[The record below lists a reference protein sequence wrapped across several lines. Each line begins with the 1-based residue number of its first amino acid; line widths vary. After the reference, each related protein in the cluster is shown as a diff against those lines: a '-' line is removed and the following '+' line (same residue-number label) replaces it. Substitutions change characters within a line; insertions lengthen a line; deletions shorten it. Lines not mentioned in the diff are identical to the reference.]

1 VQQRL
6 VQDLMR
12 IRHGHVVPETATLRQ
27 VAERLII
34 SDCDMMAVI
43 DTDGRFSGVVC
54 ESSVVRALMTNLEAN
69 ATIQSIIC
77 RHAESIRLDACL
89 STVLP
94 LFRSSANTALPVID
108 QAGIVCGLLMR
119 RDVIGN
125 LLNRQAEA
133 AMSAAA
139 ESAASDSVHA
149 KTVATQ
155 IRPPFQKSMST
166 RITHTVETNRSEAKP
181 AQKPHFL
188 SGDAARRVL
197 WEAEDRL

>member
-1 VQQRL
+1 MQQRL

-34 SDCDMMAVI
+34 SDCDVMAVT
-43 DTDGRFSGVVC
+43 DTNGRFSGVVC
-54 ESSVVRALMTNLEAN
+54 ESSVVRALMANPAAN
-69 ATIQSIIC
+69 ATIQSIVC
-77 RHAESIRLDACL
+77 RHAESARLDACL

-94 LFRSSANTALPVID
+94 LFRSSANTAIPVVD
-108 QAGIVCGLLMR
+108 TQGAVCGLLMR

-125 LLNRQAEA
+125 LLNRQADSATA
-133 AMSAAA
+133 ADVKAAA
-139 ESAASDSVHA
+139 SGSVNSRPVAS
-149 KTVATQ
+149 Q
-155 IRPPFQKSMST
+155 IRPPFQKPVTT
-166 RITHTVETNRSEAKP
+166 RITHSAEANRPEAK
-181 AQKPHFL
+181 ASQKPHFL

>member
-34 SDCDMMAVI
+34 SDCDMMAVT
-43 DTDGRFSGVVC
+43 DSDGRFSGVVC
-54 ESSVVRALMTNLEAN
+54 ESSVVRALMANPASN
-69 ATIQSIIC
+69 ATIQSIVC

-94 LFRSSANTALPVID
+94 LFRSSANTAIPVVD
-108 QAGIVCGLLMR
+108 QQSAVCGLLMR
-119 RDVIGN
+119 RDVIGS
-125 LLNRQAEA
+125 LLNRQADA
-133 AMSAAA
+133 AMSAP
-139 ESAASDSVHA
+139 AASDALPAQPIAS
-149 KTVATQ
+149 Q
-155 IRPPFQKSMST
+155 FRSPQKILPT
-166 RITHTVETNRSEAKP
+166 RITHTAETKRSEAKP
-181 AQKPHFL
+181 SQKPHFL

>member
-1 VQQRL
+1 MQQRL

-34 SDCDMMAVI
+34 SDCDMMAVMDSAGHFCGI
-43 DTDGRFSGVVC
+43 VC
-54 ESSVVRALMTNLEAN
+54 ESSVVRALMANPAAN
-69 ATIQSIIC
+69 ATIQSIVC
-77 RHAESIRLDACL
+77 RHAESVRLNACL

-94 LFRSSANTALPVID
+94 LFRSSANTAIPVVD
-108 QAGIVCGLLMR
+108 PQGAVCGLLMR

-125 LLNRQAEA
+125 LLNRQAD
-133 AMSAAA
+133 AAA
-139 ESAASDSVHA
+139 ADMKASTSESVDSKPVAS
-149 KTVATQ
+149 Q
-155 IRPPFQKSMST
+155 IRPPFQKSMT
-166 RITHTVETNRSEAKP
+166 NRITHSAEANRPEAKP
-181 AQKPHFL
+181 SQKPHFL

>member
-34 SDCDMMAVI
+34 SDCDMMAVT
-43 DTDGRFSGVVC
+43 DSDGRFSGVVC
-54 ESSVVRALMTNLEAN
+54 ESSVVRALMANPASN
-69 ATIQSIIC
+69 ATIQSIVC

-94 LFRSSANTALPVID
+94 LFRSSANTAIPVVD
-108 QAGIVCGLLMR
+108 QQNAVCGLLMR
-119 RDVIGN
+119 RDVIGS
-125 LLNRQAEA
+125 LLNREA
-133 AMSAAA
+133 DSAMSAPAG
-139 ESAASDSVHA
+139 SAASDALPAQPIAS
-149 KTVATQ
+149 Q
-155 IRPPFQKSMST
+155 PRPPQKILPT
-166 RITHTVETNRSEAKP
+166 RITHTAETKRSEAKP

>member
-34 SDCDMMAVI
+34 SDCDMMAVT
-43 DTDGRFSGVVC
+43 DSDGRFSGVVC
-54 ESSVVRALMTNLEAN
+54 ESSVVRALMANPASN
-69 ATIQSIIC
+69 ATIQSIVC
-77 RHAESIRLDACL
+77 HHAESIRLDACL

-94 LFRSSANTALPVID
+94 LFRSSANTAIPVVD
-108 QAGIVCGLLMR
+108 QQSAVCGLLMR
-119 RDVIGN
+119 RDVIGS
-125 LLNRQAEA
+125 LLNRQADA
-133 AMSAAA
+133 AMSAP
-139 ESAASDSVHA
+139 AASDALAAQPIAS
-149 KTVATQ
+149 Q
-155 IRPPFQKSMST
+155 LRPPQRMLPT
-166 RITHTVETNRSEAKP
+166 RITHTAETKRSEAKP

>member
-1 VQQRL
+1 MQQRL

-34 SDCDMMAVI
+34 SDCDMMAVT
-43 DTDGRFSGVVC
+43 DSDGRFSGIVC
-54 ESSVVRALMTNLEAN
+54 ESSVVRALMANPAAN
-69 ATIQSIIC
+69 ATIQSIVC
-77 RHAESIRLDACL
+77 RHSESVRLDACL

-94 LFRSSANTALPVID
+94 LFRSSANTAVPVVD
-108 QAGIVCGLLMR
+108 QQGTVCGLLMR

-125 LLNRQAEA
+125 LLNRQANAADVKATTTEA
-133 AMSAAA
+133 VDSKPV
-139 ESAASDSVHA
+139 AS
-149 KTVATQ
+149 Q
-155 IRPPFQKSMST
+155 IRPPFQKPLTT
-166 RITHTVETNRSEAKP
+166 RITHSAETTRPEAKP
-181 AQKPHFL
+181 SQKPHFL

>member
-1 VQQRL
+1 MQQRL

-34 SDCDMMAVI
+34 SDCDMMAVM
-43 DTDGRFSGVVC
+43 DSAGHFSGIVC
-54 ESSVVRALMTNLEAN
+54 ESSVVRALMANPAAN
-69 ATIQSIIC
+69 ATIQSIVC
-77 RHAESIRLDACL
+77 RHAESVRLDACL

-94 LFRSSANTALPVID
+94 LFRSSANTAIPVVD
-108 QAGIVCGLLMR
+108 PQGTVCGLLMR

-125 LLNRQAEA
+125 LLNRQADA
-133 AMSAAA
+133 ATPA
-139 ESAASDSVHA
+139 EVKAPTSESVDSNPVAS
-149 KTVATQ
+149 Q
-155 IRPPFQKSMST
+155 IRPPFQKPMT
-166 RITHTVETNRSEAKP
+166 NRITHSAEANRPEAKP
-181 AQKPHFL
+181 SQKPHFL

>member
-34 SDCDMMAVI
+34 SDCDMMAVTAI
-43 DTDGRFSGVVC
+43 DGQFCGVVC
-54 ESSVVRALMTNLEAN
+54 ESSVVRALMSNPAAN
-69 ATIQSIIC
+69 ATIQSIVC
-77 RHAESIRLDACL
+77 RHAESVRFDACL

-94 LFRSSANTALPVID
+94 LFRSSANTAIPVVD
-108 QAGIVCGLLMR
+108 PQGAVCGLLMR

-125 LLNRQAEA
+125 LLNRQSDAN
-133 AMSAAA
+133 MSTSAATTSPTPVDA
-139 ESAASDSVHA
+139 KPIAS
-149 KTVATQ
+149 Q
-155 IRPPFQKSMST
+155 IRPPFQKSFT
-166 RITHTVETNRSEAKP
+166 NRITHSAETIRPEAKP
-181 AQKPHFL
+181 SQKPHFL

>member
-1 VQQRL
+1 MQQRL

-54 ESSVVRALMTNLEAN
+54 ESSVVRALMTNPAAN
-69 ATIQSIIC
+69 ATIQSIVC

-108 QAGIVCGLLMR
+108 QTGLVCGLLMR

-133 AMSAAA
+133 AMSAAT
-139 ESAASDSVHA
+139 ESAASDHPQIVSLRFRLV
-149 KTVATQ
+149 TSQYSATT
-155 IRPPFQKSMST
+155 PFS
-166 RITHTVETNRSEAKP
+166 ITAT
-181 AQKPHFL
+181 L
-188 SGDAARRVL
+188 SYNALVGQTCIGIASITSPG
-197 WEAEDRL
+197 